1 MEHRK
6 FQQRLDEL
14 VAELTYAQAQK
25 LIAALQQ
32 RGEGDEVQRQLEQ
45 RVEDNPECPHCQS
58 RRIEGWG
65 RERNG
70 LKRSRCRD
78 CRRTFNP
85 LTGTALAGLRKKE
98 RWLSFAAALNES
110 LPVRKAATRCQVNK
124 NTAFKWRHRFLK
136 AQNQSKDQSLTGI
149 AEVDEIFLAESFK
162 GQRTLPRAARKR
174 GGIVEKPGL
183 SAEHIPILI
192 ARDRAGA
199 HIDAV
204 LPNRS
209 EAAVRPV
216 LEGKLSKKDTLM
228 CMDGDKALIAFA
240 KAEGI
245 EYELIIA
252 SKGEH
257 VHESVLHI
265 QNVNA
270 YASRFEQWLDR
281 FNGVATKYL
290 PSYLGWRR
298 WLEEEGDAV
307 TAKNTLAAALG

>member
-6 FQQRLDEL
+6 FLPRLDEL

-25 LIAALQQ
+25 LSAALQQ
-32 RGEGDEVQRQLEQ
+32 RGEADEVQRQLEQ
-45 RVEDNPECPHCQS
+45 RVEDNPQCPHCKS

-78 CRRTFNP
+78 CQRTFNP
-85 LTGTALAGLRKKE
+85 LTGTALAGLHKKE
-98 RWLSFAAALNES
+98 RWLGFAAALNAS
-110 LPVRKAATRCQVNK
+110 LTVRKAAVACQVNK

-136 AQNQSKDQSLTGI
+136 AQNHSKDQLLTGI
-149 AEVDEIFLAESFK
+149 TEVDEIFLPESFK

-192 ARDRAGA
+192 ARNRAGA

-240 KAEGI
+240 EQRSIRPATPADAGI
-245 EYELIIA
+245 WCHPPPFYSEHLGNRQHSALTEL
-252 SKGEH
+252 
-257 VHESVLHI
+257 
-265 QNVNA
+265 
-270 YASRFEQWLDR
+270 
-281 FNGVATKYL
+281 
-290 PSYLGWRR
+290 LGRR
-298 WLEEEGDAV
+298 QPRV
-307 TAKNTLAAALG
+307 RR